1 MCFDTSITLQVRE
14 IRFAIPFHLQRYI
27 PYCIIKEERVYQFD
41 QHIEDCRWRLAAL
54 LQHTGESRLPQKQL
68 VTESLDE
75 LGTALKELQ
84 VVQEELRHQNEE
96 LAAARS
102 VLESERQRYQELFEF
117 APDGYLVTDAAGVIQ
132 EANQAAATLLNAKQ
146 QVMVGLPLVIFVA
159 AAEQA
164 AFEKELP
171 RLRQLDRVKDWEL
184 RLKPQD
190 AEAIDAALSV
200 AVVRNQSGAA
210 VALRWLIRDITQRKQ
225 MEAALY
231 QVNSELFKQISDRRR
246 AELALIESEQRFRS
260 LIENALDIIT
270 VLGSDGRVNY
280 ASPSVE
286 RVLGYK
292 PAQVVGMPA
301 LEYIHPEDV
310 LNAIYTFS
318 NVLLHPGMAL
328 AIELRIQHQDGSW
341 RMLEAIS
348 QKFIDPTGVKSV
360 VVNCRDISERQR
372 VSEIRQALEKEKE
385 LSQLKLRFFS
395 LASHEFRTPLSTI
408 LVSAQLLQHANDA
421 CPQAKRLRNVQRIE
435 AAAKHM
441 TQLLDDILT
450 INRAET
456 GKLELNP
463 KRLDL
468 AKFCGNLVAEMR
480 SCAGSQYTISFT
492 SAGSCHKARVDAKL
506 LRSIL
511 ANLLDNA
518 IKYSPQGGHVD
529 FALVSQQGHATF
541 RIRDQ
546 GIGIVPEDLHQL
558 FEPFHRGKNVG
569 SIAGT
574 GLGLTVVKKCVE
586 LHAGRITFSSE
597 VGVGTTSTV
606 TLPLNLSS

>member
-1 MCFDTSITLQVRE
+1 MSLISEELESTKAVCKELHTTLE
-14 IRFAIPFHLQRYI
+14 
-27 PYCIIKEERVYQFD
+27 K
-41 QHIEDCRWRLAAL
+41 
-54 LQHTGESRLPQKQL
+54 
-68 VTESLDE
+68 
-75 LGTALKELQ
+75 LQ
-84 VVQEELRHQNEE
+84 VVQEE

-132 EANQAAATLLNAKQ
+132 EANQAAATLLKVKQ
-146 QVMVGLPLVIFVA
+146 QVMVGLPLVMFVA
-159 AAEQA
+159 EQGHE
-164 AFEKELP
+164 AFEQELK
-171 RLRQLDRVKDWEL
+171 RSRQVDIKDWEL
-184 RLKPQD
+184 RLMPRD
-190 AEAIDAALSV
+190 AEAIEAALSV
-200 AVVRNQSGAA
+200 AVVRNQTGEA
-210 VALRWLIRDITQRKQ
+210 VALRWLIRDITQRQQ

-231 QVNSELFKQISDRRR
+231 QVNAELFKEISERIR
-246 AELALIESEQRFRS
+246 AEQALIESEQRFRS
-260 LIENALDIIT
+260 LIENALDIIA
-270 VLGSDGRVNY
+270 VLDGDGRVHY

-292 PAQVVGMPA
+292 PAQVVGIPA
-301 LEYIHPEDV
+301 LEYIHPEDL

-318 NVLLHPGMAL
+318 NALLNPGMAL
-328 AIELRIQHQDGSW
+328 PIELRIQHQDGSW
-341 RMLEAIS
+341 RMLEAS
-348 QKFIDPTGVKSV
+348 TQKFIDQTGVRSV
-360 VVNCRDISERQR
+360 VVNCRDITERQR
-372 VSEIRQALEKEKE
+372 VSEIRRALEKEKE

-421 CPQAKRLRNVQRIE
+421 CPKAKRLRNVQRIE

-456 GKLELNP
+456 GKLEVNP
-463 KRLDL
+463 TRLDL
-468 AKFCGNLVAEMR
+468 AKFCGNLVEEMR
-480 SCAGSQYTISFT
+480 SCAGERYTISFA
-492 SAGSCHKARVDAKL
+492 SAGPCYNALVDEKL

-518 IKYSPQGGHVD
+518 IKYSPQGGQVD
-529 FALVSQQGHATF
+529 FALVSAQGHATF

-546 GIGIVPEDLHQL
+546 GIGIASEDLHQL

-574 GLGLTVVKKCVE
+574 GLGLTVVKKCVD
-586 LHAGRITFSSE
+586 LHQGRITVSSE

-606 TLPLNLSS
+606 TLPLNNTENYVD